1 MKTSE
6 KLMLWITGILFVI
19 AVLLLAVKLVS
30 AEDNDVGI
38 CTEPGAVNY
47 PGVEV
52 IDSLKEAGLRP
63 VNDGSCYYLQCD
75 PAVPDEPE
83 LGAYSCDMG
92 TKDHN
97 NFDDWVND
105 RLPGML
111 YGPAYYGKLI
121 DTGGCTDP
129 LAYNYMNP
137 IYWPDYNI
145 IENGSCEFLVAVPEL
160 PEGE

>member
-1 MKTSE
+1 MKTSD
-6 KLMLWITGILFVI
+6 KVLIWIASVLFVL
-19 AVLLLAVKLVS
+19 AALLFVVQLVS
-30 AEDNDVGI
+30 ADDNDVGI

-47 PGVEV
+47 PGADV

-105 RLPGML
+105 RLPGMSN
-111 YGPAYYGKLI
+111 YGPAYYGQLI
-121 DTGGCTDP
+121 DVGGCTDP
-129 LAYNYMNP
+129 KADNWMNP

-145 IENGSCEFLVAVPEL
+145 IDDGSCVYPE
-160 PEGE
+160 PENAL